1 MLEYVRVVIVAESFL
16 PRVNG
21 VSGSVLRA
29 ARHLVG
35 QGHDVDVIA
44 PHPAPSSTL
53 EGVRVHTVKSF
64 AIPGMGIDVG
74 YALSSTLREL
84 LHRLSPDVVHLASP
98 LILGYQALR
107 AASGLGIRT
116 VAVFQTD
123 ISGFA
128 RHYRLAGL
136 GSVSDAVLKRIHKDA
151 DLTLVPSTASQAYLN
166 GLGVERVAMW
176 GRGVDAEQ
184 FDPRHRSPE
193 VRTRWLSPHP
203 EKVIVGYV
211 GRLAPEKRVEILR
224 CVHRDPRL
232 QLVIVG
238 DGPQRAELE
247 TLLAGAHFTGML
259 RGAELGTAMAS
270 LDILIAPG
278 ERETFCQVI
287 QEGMASGLPVI
298 APDIGGPRDLV
309 VHGEVGLRYQPG
321 DDEQFVRCVD
331 ALVDSPA
338 ARAVMGAAGRSMI
351 RDRTWTRIGDDL
363 VEHYRS
369 VLGEGRASASAKS
382 DYGIA
387 VSPPSTINSWPVMN
401 EDASLAKNTAA

>member
-1 MLEYVRVVIVAESFL
+1 MLGFNIHEHPQFTQRSMTCHPCVPCRHLIEPMLGVVRVVIVAESFL

-29 ARHLVG
+29 ARHLLS

-44 PHPAPSSTL
+44 PHPAPSSTP
-53 EGVRVHTVKSF
+53 EGIRVHAVRSF
-64 AIPGMGIDVG
+64 TIPGMGIDVG
-74 YALSSTLREL
+74 YALCSTLREL

-107 AASGLGIRT
+107 AASGLGIRS

-136 GSVSDAVLKRIHKDA
+136 GNVSDAVLKRIHTEA

-193 VRTRWLSPHP
+193 IRTRWLSPHP
-203 EKVIVGYV
+203 DRVLVGYV
-211 GRLAPEKRVEILR
+211 GRLAPEKRVEMLR
-224 CVHRDPRL
+224 YIHRDPRL
-232 QLVIVG
+232 QLVIAG

-247 TLLAGAHFTGML
+247 SLLPGAHFTGML

-309 VHGEVGLRYQPG
+309 VHGEVGLRYRPG
-321 DDEQFVRCVD
+321 NDEQFMRCVD
-331 ALVDSPA
+331 ALVESPA
-338 ARAVMGAAGRSMI
+338 ARAVMGSAGRSMI

-363 VEHYRS
+363 VEHYRR
-369 VLGEGRASASAKS
+369 VLGGTPIE
-382 DYGIA
+382 
-387 VSPPSTINSWPVMN
+387 
-401 EDASLAKNTAA
+401 LAA

>member
-1 MLEYVRVVIVAESFL
+1 MLGVVRVVIVAESFL

-29 ARHLVG
+29 ARHLLS

-44 PHPAPSSTL
+44 PHPAPSSTP
-53 EGVRVHTVKSF
+53 EGIRVHAVRSF
-64 AIPGMGIDVG
+64 TIPGMGIDVG
-74 YALSSTLREL
+74 YALSSTLRDL

-107 AASGLGIRT
+107 AACGLGIRT

-136 GSVSDAVLKRIHKDA
+136 GNVSDAVLRRIHKEA

-184 FDPRHRSPE
+184 FDPRHRSPDL
-193 VRTRWLSPHP
+193 RTRWLSPHP
-203 EKVIVGYV
+203 ERVIVGYV
-211 GRLAPEKRVEILR
+211 GRLAPEKRVEMLR
-224 CVHRDPRL
+224 SVHRDPRL
-232 QLVIVG
+232 QLVIAG

-247 TLLAGAHFTGML
+247 SLLPGAHFTGML

-270 LDILIAPG
+270 LDILVAPG

-309 VHGEVGLRYQPG
+309 VHGEVGLRYRPG
-321 DDEQFVRCVD
+321 DEGQFVRCVD
-331 ALVDSPA
+331 ALVESPA
-338 ARAVMGAAGRSMI
+338 ARAVMGAAGRSTI

-363 VEHYRS
+363 VEHYRR
-369 VLGEGRASASAKS
+369 VLG
-382 DYGIA
+382 
-387 VSPPSTINSWPVMN
+387 STPIG
-401 EDASLAKNTAA
+401 LAA